1 MKLLRRGLL
10 LLVLTAAGAWLAASA
25 ALAYG
30 LPVGW
35 HIARWPVSIPGLAA
49 TSPEGV
55 TLRWSPVDWRG
66 LRLAGQNFTPR
77 GSRLGSVTAL
87 DAEVVLRGPPGLD
100 AVTWRLAGGHLEIT
114 GLSVLW
120 GPLRFSGAG
129 TLWPSE
135 DDALTGSLRG
145 RMEGGDGALGMLARA
160 GMIGTG
166 GRAGGEVELP
176 LAFHRDGRVMLGPLL
191 VAQWR

>member
-25 ALAYG
+25 ALAFG

-66 LRLAGQNFTPR
+66 LRLAGQNFIPR
-77 GSRLGSVTAL
+77 GSRLGAVTTL
-87 DAEVVLRGPPGLD
+87 DASPLKLFCSVIDSSLRPPDKRAGTILLANETGIAVQCGQGVLRITELQRTGGK
-100 AVTWRLAGGHLEIT
+100 RLPVAD
-114 GLSVLW
+114 
-120 GPLRFSGAG
+120 F
-129 TLWPSE
+129 
-135 DDALTGSLRG
+135 LRG
-145 RMEGGDGALGMLARA
+145 SALAPGTVLGLPA
-160 GMIGTG
+160 GS
-166 GRAGGEVELP
+166 AASSNLP
-176 LAFHRDGRVMLGPLL
+176 
-191 VAQWR
+191 